1 MKKLVLAALLCGM
14 ACCAYAQRLPRLAVV
29 AFDTNVDTPK
39 VRQDVVT
46 VRNQVESEMIATG
59 KYQIITRTDIDAL
72 LENQRIQ
79 VSSIS
84 SAENLRKLQLQNI
97 NYIVTGSVN
106 AVDSDYFITVRI
118 LDVSSGQFS
127 HSANEFMG
135 GSSRELISGVRT
147 LANRFIAGMDSEEGR
162 VVQSGASSGNS
173 GKEYKIGDRG
183 PAGGW
188 VFYDKGIVS
197 NGWRYLE
204 AAPAGTEFRA
214 EWGTDGKDVAGT
226 GTAVGSGKRNTEI
239 IVEYLRRIG
248 ESGKAAQ
255 LCDELT
261 VGNNN
266 AFDDWFL
273 PSLDELN
280 LMYQNLKQKG
290 LGDFSDWFYW
300 SSSKY
305 DTYHSWAQNFSDGGQ
320 NPRHYYQG
328 DGTRNVRAV
337 RAF

>member
-1 MKKLVLAALLCGM
+1 M
-14 ACCAYAQRLPRLAVV
+14 
-29 AFDTNVDTPK
+29 
-39 VRQDVVT
+39 
-46 VRNQVESEMIATG
+46 VESRMVSSG
-59 KYQIITRTDIDAL
+59 KYQVISRTDIDAL

-84 SAENLRKLQLQNI
+84 SKENITKLQLQNI
-97 NYIVTGSVN
+97 SYIVTGSVN
-106 AVDSDYFITVRI
+106 AVDSDYFITVKM

-127 HSANEFMG
+127 HSADEFMG
-135 GSSRELISGVRT
+135 GSSRELINGVGT
-147 LANRFIAGMDSEEGR
+147 LASKFIAGMSNEAGR
-162 VVQSGASSGNS
+162 VALSQSGASGGNR
-173 GKEYKIGDRG
+173 EYKIGDRG

-204 AAPAGTEFRA
+204 AAPAGTEFTA
-214 EWGTDGKDVAGT
+214 QWGAYGKDVSGT
-226 GTAVGSGKRNTEI
+226 STAVGTGKRNTEI

-273 PSLDELN
+273 PSRDELN
-280 LMYQNLKQKG
+280 LMYQNLKQKR
-290 LGDFSDWFYW
+290 LGDFSGDFYW
-300 SSSKY
+300 SSSQY
-305 DTYHSWAQNFSDGGQ
+305 NTNFSFSWCQIFSRD
-320 NPRHYYQG
+320 NQG
-328 DGTRNVRAV
+328 IGDKTPTYSVRAA

>member
-1 MKKLVLAALLCGM
+1 
-14 ACCAYAQRLPRLAVV
+14 LAVV
-29 AFDTNVDTPK
+29 AFDANVDTPK

-59 KYQIITRTDIDAL
+59 RYQIITRTDIEKL

-97 NYIVTGSVN
+97 SYIVTGSVD
-106 AVDSDYFITVRI
+106 AVDSDYLITVKI

-147 LANRFIAGMDSEEGR
+147 LANRFIAGMNSEEGR
-162 VVQSGASSGNS
+162 VVQSGASGGNS

-188 VFYDKGIVS
+188 IFYDKGIVS

-214 EWGTDGKDVAGT
+214 EWGAGGKDLSGT
-226 GTAVGSGKRNTEI
+226 SAAVGSGKRNTEI

-248 ESGKAAQ
+248 ASGRAAQ

-273 PSLDELN
+273 PSKDELN
-280 LMYQNLKQKG
+280 LMYLNLKQKG
-290 LGDFSDWFYW
+290 LGGFSDDYYW
-300 SSSKY
+300 SSSQ
-305 DTYHSWAQNFSDGGQ
+305 DGTYYSWLQRFSDGIRVSGYDK
-320 NPRHYYQG
+320 NNTYS
-328 DGTRNVRAV
+328 VRAV